1 MKKDLEKPINIIIS
15 SKGFGKTYYEFK
27 KLIKENAI
35 HNDKVVDKAKR
46 NEMLYKSRIEKALKY
61 IEKVETFAMIDK
73 INILSITTLKKILQ
87 GVDGYEEYNFDEDLK
102 KEDN

>member
-1 MKKDLEKPINIIIS
+1 MNMEKELVCDCNVIHKDI
-15 SKGFGKTYYEFK
+15 
-27 KLIKENAI
+27 
-35 HNDKVVDKAKR
+35 VDKAKW

-87 GVDGYEEYNFDEDLK
+87 GVGEDYE
-102 KEDN
+102 